1 MPGGGQNE
9 RIFLKLITTPKFYK
23 VEIEGDYVPIATEA
37 KQINELS
44 ELIELG
50 LMHLESQVTKYCDDI
65 DFTTFLKKIASNKKL
80 SKLKQKKTTEKVNP
94 QPQQNI
100 PPHTPPVYQTH
111 EHPHSNKL
119 SPSGVS
125 TTEDSHTPN
134 SMDSNNNSGVYSTEF
149 EDLKF
154 VNSAEIDSIWLQ
166 MMNLKSHNQ
175 NDGFNYNPTNSSNA
189 PYHPNYNNGGDNNRA
204 FYPNP
209 NTINDA
215 FGYPLPNQFFEQ
227 DFTNFANFN
236 PNADNNEAAMFF
248 DMFDNVPLDK
258 FFNQ

>member
-1 MPGGGQNE
+1 M
-9 RIFLKLITTPKFYK
+9 
-23 VEIEGDYVPIATEA
+23 
-37 KQINELS
+37 
-44 ELIELG
+44 
-50 LMHLESQVTKYCDDI
+50 
-65 DFTTFLKKIASNKKL
+65 
-80 SKLKQKKTTEKVNP
+80 
-94 QPQQNI
+94 
-100 PPHTPPVYQTH
+100 
-111 EHPHSNKL
+111 

-215 FGYPLPNQFFEQ
+215 FGYPLPNQFLNKISPILQ
-227 DFTNFANFN
+227 I
-236 PNADNNEAAMFF
+236 
-248 DMFDNVPLDK
+248 LIK
-258 FFNQ
+258 C